1 MVVLSVFFREKIV
14 SQETIRE
21 LLCLYAS
28 RSSMNSLMMFIICSS
43 IRMSEL
49 KYSGSFIAVLF
60 IWQMKDV
67 ILEYRRLSNKSID
80 FVLVTSGML
89 LFGRRQMFADIN

>member
-1 MVVLSVFFREKIV
+1 
-14 SQETIRE
+14 
-21 LLCLYAS
+21 
-28 RSSMNSLMMFIICSS
+28 
-43 IRMSEL
+43 MSEL

-67 ILEYRRLSNKSID
+67 ILEYKRLSNKSID

>member
-1 MVVLSVFFREKIV
+1 MLVCTTIMYEHIHVV
-14 SQETIRE
+14 
-21 LLCLYAS
+21 
-28 RSSMNSLMMFIICSS
+28 MMFIMCSS

-60 IWQMKDV
+60 IWQVKDV
-67 ILEYRRLSNKSID
+67 ILEYKRFSNNAID

-89 LFGRRQMFADIN
+89 LFGRRQIFADIN

>member
-1 MVVLSVFFREKIV
+1 MLICTTIMYEYIHVVI
-14 SQETIRE
+14 
-21 LLCLYAS
+21 
-28 RSSMNSLMMFIICSS
+28 MFIMCSS

-67 ILEYRRLSNKSID
+67 ILEYKRFSNNSID

-89 LFGRRQMFADIN
+89 LFGRRQIFADIN